1 MKYLKRFNESKSQ
14 IDELIDP
21 VRSEIEDILVEFKS
35 GYDLRFQYFAFFR
48 SFQLEIIPKGYPLT
62 HSDIEPILID
72 SDILNDLM
80 AVCKFIESELS
91 FNYMNSCYYESQDT
105 RYNYPLD
112 DVFKSSGKLVTVIQM
127 YFTRT
132 DNSNEK
138 LSKYIKYFKESK
150 DDIIFVRTNKFDNRG
165 TINKLP
171 YKGIQCFAIN
181 QNDLD
186 KYKLELELWGG
197 NNSDVVVVDSTG
209 LTPYA
214 LDYNKVHSWV
224 MGESDVL
231 PDLLPFNSDIHT
243 MNFTKMDSKSMLE
256 WISDLGLGKSCY
268 QVILVNDLNESRKR
282 FNSFGFDMSS
292 RYGSDIMDE
301 CDSLISDIRDY
312 TIDLKD
318 LGFDFTLDYSYS
330 TMNLQTSTPR
340 IELNIFGSDSLFRDN
355 NDIFQETIDTIK
367 KMISSY
373 GFSYGAS
380 FGSTGFAGTT
390 DFKKYVLI
398 IEK

>member
-1 MKYLKRFNESKSQ
+1 MKYLKRFNESKSE
-14 IDELIDP
+14 IDKLIDP
-21 VRSEIEDILVEFKS
+21 VRSEIEDILIEFKS

-72 SDILNDLM
+72 SDILGDLM
-80 AVCKFIESELS
+80 AVCKFIKSELS
-91 FNYMNSCYYESQDT
+91 FNYMNSYYYESKDI

-127 YFTRT
+127 YFKRT

-150 DDIIFVRTNKFDNRG
+150 DDIIFVRTNKFDNTG
-165 TINKLP
+165 TVNKLP

-181 QNDLD
+181 QNDLV

-197 NNSDVVVVDSTG
+197 SESDVVVVDSTG

-224 MGESDVL
+224 MGESDIL

-268 QVILVNDLNESRKR
+268 QVILVDNLNES
-282 FNSFGFDMSS
+282 FDVHSFQQHHMSS
-292 RYGSDIMDE
+292 RYGSDVMSE
-301 CDSLISDIRDY
+301 CDSLMLDIK
-312 TIDLKD
+312 DLSYDLQD
-318 LGFDFTLDYSYS
+318 LGFDITLYYSYS
-330 TMNLQTSTPR
+330 TVNLQASTPR